1 MKKTPLCFNITVIYY
16 VITFDWV
23 FTMAKKIRRVR
34 TFARTAA
41 KSMEKKLIDNA
52 KKLRDNPYLILP
64 DYEDNY
70 SKKYFDKIKRNLD
83 KVSRFKDDIKK
94 LEKLS
99 NKRGLEAALAGTL
112 LLSHSEKAPYL
123 GVAKFPTG
131 DVTYAQRGRA
141 EKEKLIAV
149 QYFDHPILRLLGL
162 KDFAEK
168 RKLHIYSWGEGYIS
182 TGLNPSP
189 PQDFINFI
197 IKKIGLTFK
206 NGYATCKDISAEKV
220 KNGELSNKNYLQ
232 INWKSAD
239 VIFAIC
245 EDCAKLK
252 KNTIF
257 NVTKYILEPDI
268 STDFSIK
275 VVGQVVKQHESKT
288 QETQNIDEYLSGKL
302 SDIEFIIKN
311 MKYREESIKES
322 GEKILILD
330 GVSYNTDI
338 EKFLKALKPNKYERK
353 GLEFILDL
361 VNEPIVLNNVTPNK
375 VLERFWKDFGL
386 KYINSILKD
395 EEMSKKFFS
404 LEGTPSDILEL
415 VFNYQERQQILSQL
429 PKYKSLP
436 PLAQFIDNVVRVYKT
451 FGEKE
456 ALAEIKKRP
465 NTPKGKSIAYAFLL
479 VFEKAKDKK
488 WQFSQVEIEYG
499 EFLREHV
506 KKLLNSEP
514 KNYHKFLQEL
524 LVNSGSSEKIDNAF
538 Q

>member
-1 MKKTPLCFNITVIYY
+1 
-16 VITFDWV
+16 
-23 FTMAKKIRRVR
+23 MAKKIRRIR

-52 KKLRDNPYLILP
+52 KKLREDPHLFLP

-83 KVSRFKDDIKK
+83 KVNRFNDDIKK

-99 NKRGLEAALAGTL
+99 NKRGLEGALAGTL
-112 LLSHSEKAPYL
+112 VLTHSEKAPYL

-131 DVTYAQRGRA
+131 DVSYAQRGRA

-149 QYFDHPILRLLGL
+149 QYFDHPVLRLLGI
-162 KDFAEK
+162 KDIAQK
-168 RKLHIYSWGEGYIS
+168 RKLHIYSWDEGYTS
-182 TGLNPSP
+182 TGLKPNPP
-189 PQDFINFI
+189 KEFIDFIIN
-197 IKKIGLTFK
+197 KIGLTSK
-206 NGYATCKDISAEKV
+206 NGFATCKDITKEEINNEK
-220 KNGELSNKNYLQ
+220 SSSKNYLQ
-232 INWKSAD
+232 INWKSAK
-239 VIFAIC
+239 VTIAIC
-245 EDCAKLK
+245 EDCAKLN

-257 NVTKYILEPDI
+257 NITKYILEPDI
-268 STDFSIK
+268 SDDFSIR
-275 VVGQVVKQHESKT
+275 VVGQVIKQHESDAQDTK
-288 QETQNIDEYLSGKL
+288 NIDEYLAGKL
-302 SDIEFIIKN
+302 TDIEFIKKN
-311 MKYREESIKES
+311 MKFREESIKES

-330 GVSYNTDI
+330 GVSYNTNID
-338 EKFLKALKPNKYERK
+338 KFLKALKPNEFERK
-353 GLEFILDL
+353 GLEFILDQ

-386 KYINSILKD
+386 ESINSILKD

-404 LEGTPSDILEL
+404 LEDTPSDILEL

-436 PLAQFIDNVVRVYKT
+436 PLAQFIDNVVRTYKT

-465 NTPKGKSIAYAFLL
+465 ENPKGKSIAYAFLL

-499 EFLREHV
+499 DFLREHV

-514 KNYHKFLQEL
+514 KNYHKFLKEL
-524 LVNSGSSEKIDNAF
+524 LVNSGSSEDIDDAIC
-538 Q
+538 